1 MDFEDSSAGHTE
13 VHIPTNYNATIDTSL
28 YKYGN
33 GSGHFDSI
41 NYEHITF
48 PDSDDWTFWANPLTI
63 SCWVYKPAGSGFSMV
78 LSQQEDTSNFW
89 QLLITQAQIILAC
102 FNGGVAKVH
111 IRKTSGFS
119 FSTGWHHVE
128 VGRDSGT
135 GYIFIDGTSQELNL
149 NIYNGLCY
157 DLSAPLMFGAN
168 LPLGSWWNNGNVD
181 VLKIDKGISRNS
193 LNFTPPANEDVDNDN
208 YTVLLLKMNQ
218 PMFNINIGDSWKE
231 GTPYINIGDAWQE
244 KRPAGDADKK
254 WRSIACDDD
263 CSFIVVG
270 EDGGRLYTSANNGE
284 TWTER
289 QPAGNV
295 DRKWTG
301 VACDSDGSNLI
312 VCCYNTGTGTG
323 RVYTSSDSGVNWSEE
338 QPAGASDKYWSC
350 VCSDSDGSG
359 LLVCEDGG
367 RLWMSI
373 DSGAS
378 WTEPRPAGNNNKT
391 WKSVACDSDGSVIF
405 CCYST
410 NGRAWVSID
419 TGANWTET
427 RPLGDVDEYWGQ
439 VAVNGDGSVL
449 LICPIYTH
457 SGRVH
462 KSSNTGTDWTVINPF
477 GDFNWIWNNIAI
489 SSDGNIIIVIGWF
502 TVDGIFA
509 SKDGGTSWL
518 NDNVGGNTNW
528 RGCDVSND
536 GKRCVICSLSISPSP
551 ITGRV
556 YVEYLKSWKTAL
568 KVYQAQG
575 GNSTWESVKDNTWE
589 DLASENWDYEKQ
601 SWRTV
606 I

>member
-1 MDFEDSSAGHTE
+1 MDFEDSSVGHTE
-13 VHIPTNYNATIDTSL
+13 VHTPTITGATIDTATH
-28 YKYGN
+28 KYGG
-33 GSGHFDSI
+33 GSGKFDG
-41 NYEHITF
+41 NDQVTYPKHLDFAMRTTPF
-48 PDSDDWTFWANPLTI
+48 TI
-63 SCWVYKPAGSGFSMV
+63 GCWVYKADGVDF
-78 LSQQEDTSNFW
+78 T
-89 QLLITQAQIILAC
+89 QIISQFQDNQHYWYLWITKATIQH
-102 FNGGVAKVH
+102 FVWHANTILSIYK
-111 IRKTSGFS
+111 SGLS
-119 FSTGWHHVE
+119 MGTGWHHIE
-128 VGRDSGT
+128 VGRDADS
-135 GYIFIDGTSQELNL
+135 GYIFLDGVKQTLNTGG
-149 NIYNGLCY
+149 NIYSGDAAY
-157 DLSAPLMFGAN
+157 FDTPLVVGYVPFTY
-168 LPLGSWWNNGNVD
+168 SSGNID
-181 VLKIDKGISRNS
+181 VLKIDKGICRHTAD
-193 LNFTPPANEDVDNDN
+193 FTPPANEDVDNDS
-208 YTVLLLKMNQ
+208 YTVLLLKMN
-218 PMFNINIGDSWKE
+218 PTIAFNIDIGDAWKE
-231 GTPYINIGDAWQE
+231 GVPYINIGDAWQE

-254 WRSIACDDD
+254 WRAIACDDD

-270 EDGGRLYTSANNGE
+270 EDGGRLYTSTNNGE

-323 RVYTSSDSGVNWSEE
+323 RVYTSSDNGVNWTER
-338 QPAGASDKYWSC
+338 QPAGNTDKYWIC
-350 VCSDSDGSG
+350 VCSDSDGSV
-359 LLVCEDGG
+359 LLACEDGG
-367 RLWMSI
+367 RLWMSV
-373 DSGAS
+373 DSGTS

-427 RPLGDVDEYWGQ
+427 RPLGNVDEYWGQ
-439 VAVNGDGSVL
+439 VAVIGDGSVL

-489 SSDGNIIIVIGWF
+489 SSDGNVIIVIGWF
-502 TVDGIFA
+502 TVDGIFV

-601 SWRTV
+601 SWRRV